1 MKYLNDWLNKLV
13 RAHQSKTKFNKV
25 TPLFNKLTADN
36 NNFFYEK
43 IREGSIMKSF
53 IITIFFTKQKP
64 ASTEAGFCLSISY
77 FLFSNTCNA
86 PV

>member
-36 NNFFYEK
+36 NNF
-43 IREGSIMKSF
+43 
-53 IITIFFTKQKP
+53 
-64 ASTEAGFCLSISY
+64 L
-77 FLFSNTCNA
+77 
-86 PV
+86 